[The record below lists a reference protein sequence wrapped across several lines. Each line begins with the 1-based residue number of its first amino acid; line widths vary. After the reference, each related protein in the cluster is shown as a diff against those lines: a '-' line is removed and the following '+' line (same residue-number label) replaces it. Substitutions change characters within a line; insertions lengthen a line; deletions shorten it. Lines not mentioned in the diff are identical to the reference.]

1 MPKSAV
7 TRPLSPGSV
16 TLGQVAEASG
26 VSPSTVSRI
35 LNGTATV
42 SPEKRAAVDRAIAEL
57 GFVPNPIARGL
68 AGGRTMS
75 VGVVTQNIDSP
86 FYGVA
91 LRGIEEVLEPAG
103 YSALFVSGHWDEAV
117 EKRCIDTLR
126 SRRVDGMIILNG
138 RLGDAALKALAKA
151 LPVVVTGRT
160 LQAPGLCALDF
171 NNVEG
176 ARLATQHLIEL
187 GHRDIA
193 HLSGDL
199 AHPDARERLAG
210 YRAALEAA
218 GLPYRESLVE
228 SGNYFEDGGREATQ
242 RLLARGER
250 FSALFAGNDQMA
262 FGASVALHKHGLRV
276 PQDISLVG
284 FDDLALAAHMAP
296 PLSTVHQASL
306 ELGRIAAQG
315 VLALLAG
322 ERPGLALPEPRFI
335 VRDSTGPA
343 R

>member
-1 MPKSAV
+1 M
-7 TRPLSPGSV
+7 
-16 TLGQVAEASG
+16 VAKASG

-35 LNGTATV
+35 LNGTAIV
-42 SPEKRAAVDRAIAEL
+42 SPDKRAAVDRAIAEL

-75 VGVVTQNIDSP
+75 VGVVTQSIDSP

-91 LRGIEEVLEPAG
+91 LRGIEETLGAAG

-117 EKRCIDTLR
+117 ERRCIDTLR
-126 SRRVDGMIILNG
+126 SRRVDGLIILNG
-138 RLGDAALKALAKA
+138 RLGDAALKALAKT

-160 LQAPGLCALDF
+160 LKAPGLCALDF

-176 ARLATQHLIEL
+176 ARLATQHLIDL

-210 YRAALEAA
+210 YRAALEGA
-218 GLPYRESLVE
+218 GLPFRESLVE
-228 SGNYFEDGGREATQ
+228 AGGYFEDGGRDATQ
-242 RLLARGER
+242 RLLDRGAR
-250 FSALFAGNDQMA
+250 FTAVFAANDQMA
-262 FGASVALHKHGLRV
+262 FGASVVLHKQGLRV
-276 PQDISLVG
+276 PDDVSLIG
-284 FDDLALAAHMAP
+284 FDDLTQAAYMAP

-306 ELGRIAAQG
+306 ELGCTAAQG
-315 VLALLAG
+315 MLALLADDK
-322 ERPGLALPEPRFI
+322 PNLALAEPRLI

-343 R
+343 RRA